1 MVEKC
6 AVEAADADA
15 GAVAVVVV
23 VVVDNEVL
31 S

>member
-15 GAVAVVVV
+15 GAVVVVVV